1 MREGANAGGD
11 TMSDPISVLI
21 VDDHAVVRRGARAF
35 LEAQPDFAVV
45 GDVGSGGEAVLLA
58 ADLAPDVVLMDLV
71 MPGMDGV
78 QATRLLKQK
87 SPCSQVIVLTS
98 YHEDEHIFPA
108 IRAGALSYLLK
119 DISLPDLAE
128 AVRKAARG
136 EVVMHPHIA
145 ARVVQELDGA
155 SHHDM
160 ASYAQLSQREQ
171 EVLRLIAEGLSNAAI
186 AARLVISEKTAKSHV
201 RNILGKLHVADR
213 TQAAIFA
220 WRERLMGS

>member
-1 MREGANAGGD
+1 MN
-11 TMSDPISVLI
+11 DPITILI

-35 LEAQPDFAVV
+35 LEAQSDFAVV

-78 QATRLLKQK
+78 QATRLVKQK

-119 DISLPDLAE
+119 DIGLPDLAD
-128 AVRKAARG
+128 AIRKAARG

-160 ASYAQLSQREQ
+160 ASFAQLSERER
-171 EVLRLIAEGLSNAAI
+171 EVLHLIAEGLSNAEI
-186 AARLVISEKTAKSHV
+186 AERLVLSEKTVKSHV
-201 RNILGKLHVADR
+201 RNILGKLQLADR

-220 WRERLMGS
+220 WRQGLMGS